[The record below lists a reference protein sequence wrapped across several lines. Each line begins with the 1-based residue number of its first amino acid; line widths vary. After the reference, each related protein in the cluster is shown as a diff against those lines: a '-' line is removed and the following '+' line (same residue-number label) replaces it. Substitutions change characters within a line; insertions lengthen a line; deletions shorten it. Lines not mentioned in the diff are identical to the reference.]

1 MTKHREDLHFN
12 EENINTHHSTFTIL
26 GACNTDNS
34 TDHKMIKQKLLLKDK
49 NNKAS
54 NKDESMTKNKD
65 DKHTQTTL
73 EKNRC
78 ERFKR

>member
-34 TDHKMIKQKLLLKDK
+34 TDHKMIKQKLLLK
-49 NNKAS
+49 
-54 NKDESMTKNKD
+54 
-65 DKHTQTTL
+65 
-73 EKNRC
+73 R
-78 ERFKR
+78 

>member
-34 TDHKMIKQKLLLKDK
+34 TDHKNDKAETTTKKIKI
-49 NNKAS
+49 
-54 NKDESMTKNKD
+54 TKHPIK
-65 DKHTQTTL
+65 TSQ
-73 EKNRC
+73 
-78 ERFKR
+78 